1 MSQNADKIR
10 QGIDAFNAYMRGE
23 LSSEVIAEG
32 VDPQIEV
39 LWPGGQTYPDFPQ
52 ELRGLPEYIAFAE
65 QYRDGWIDLV
75 QELLELT
82 DAPGGRVLALVQQRG
97 RGRQSGVPIIIHFFA
112 LYTVRDGAVRKVE
125 YFRHRVDALQ
135 AAGLQE

>member
-23 LSSEVIAEG
+23 LSSELIAEG
-32 VDPQIEV
+32 VDPQVEMV
-39 LWPGGQTYPDFPQ
+39 WRDRQTYPDFPQ
-52 ELRGLPEYIAFAE
+52 ELRGLQEYIAFAE

-75 QELLELT
+75 QEPLELT

-112 LYTVRDGAVRKVE
+112 LYTVRDGAARKVE

>member
-10 QGIDAFNAYMRGE
+10 QGIAAFNAYMRGE
-23 LSSEVIAEG
+23 LSSEDIAEG
-32 VDPQIEV
+32 IDPQVEMI
-39 LWPGGQTYPDFPQ
+39 WRDRQTYPDFPQ

-65 QYRDGWIDLV
+65 QYRDGWIDMV
-75 QELLELT
+75 QEPLELIN
-82 DAPGGRVLALVQQRG
+82 APDGRVLALVRQSG

>member
-23 LSSEVIAEG
+23 LSSELIAEG
-32 VDPQIEV
+32 VDPQVEMV
-39 LWPGGQTYPDFPQ
+39 WRDRQTYPDFPQ
-52 ELRGLPEYIAFAE
+52 ELRGLQEYIAFAE

-75 QELLELT
+75 QEPLELT
-82 DAPGGRVLALVQQRG
+82 DAPGGRVLVLVQQSG
-97 RGRQSGVPIIIHFFA
+97 RGRQSRVPIIIHFFA
-112 LYTVRDGAVRKVE
+112 LYTVRDAAVRKVE